1 MKSKRFSTN
10 KMRDFYEVAEKNNN
24 KRLRLQTDQEFLQNE
39 IKNLNKKCNVNMF

>member
-10 KMRDFYEVAEKNNN
+10 KMRDFYEVAEKNN

-39 IKNLNKKCNVNMF
+39 IKNLNKKYNVNMF